1 MEPFDEALDRRIW
14 SLAATRLQWQKRVSE
29 TRRKLPLEIEA
40 MILELLEEQKTAE
53 VEEAAS
59 LQEDIG
65 FDQVEE
71 DTGQSATL
79 TLSWPTSLT
88 MV

>member
-14 SLAATRLQWQKRVSE
+14 SLAATRLQWQKRISE
-29 TRRKLPLEIEA
+29 TRRKLPLEIQA
-40 MILELLEEQKTAE
+40 TVLELLEEHKAAE
-53 VEEAAS
+53 AEEIAS

-71 DTGQSATL
+71 DTGQSTTL
-79 TLSWPTSLT
+79 IFHGPRH
-88 MV
+88 